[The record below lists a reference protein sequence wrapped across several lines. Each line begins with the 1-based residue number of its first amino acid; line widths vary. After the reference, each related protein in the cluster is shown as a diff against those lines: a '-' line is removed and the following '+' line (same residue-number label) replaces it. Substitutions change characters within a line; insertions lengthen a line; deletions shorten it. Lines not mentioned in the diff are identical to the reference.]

1 MGNIDDQHRNPNM
14 NNKDNLVGRLTR
26 LMVKRQNEDC
36 EMDLEDDA
44 KPMEKKH
51 STHKD
56 RLLTFAAWFKTT

>member
-26 LMVKRQNEDC
+26 LMVKRQDEDR

-51 STHKD
+51 STQKD